1 MGMRDEPPN
10 EARVAPQ
17 RLAQSNDLLHKAG
30 GLRDRHHDR
39 PVAAFDPLRQRHFF
53 LAREERHPAHV
64 REIQSH
70 DVAGRVGS
78 ARCQV
83 GLVRV
88 RARVVGPLALERR
101 RVDVVAGIP
110 TPAKQA
116 VHLTRRAVRGQEG
129 IDLLA
134 EEVALLLPEGDQLA
148 DRVVLLASRH
158 R

>member
-1 MGMRDEPPN
+1 M
-10 EARVAPQ
+10 AV
-17 RLAQSNDLLHKAG
+17 
-30 GLRDRHHDR
+30 
-39 PVAAFDPLRQRHFF
+39 FDPLRQRDLF

-88 RARVVGPLALERR
+88 HARMVGTLSLERR
-101 RVDVVAGIP
+101 RVDVDAGIP
-110 TPAKQA
+110 TPAEQV
-116 VHLTRRAVRGQEG
+116 VHLTRRDIRGQEG

-134 EEVALLLPEGDQLA
+134 EEVALLLPEGNQLA
-148 DRVVLLASRH
+148 DRLVSLATRH
-158 R
+158 RDTLVCS